1 MKNMFNRIISAF
13 YIINAVL
20 FLFSFSMIDLMNA
33 SRSEIIP
40 VVLMFL
46 IGSSM
51 IMYAYGDNIFKNIS
65 SNIDLAKINF
75 YLIKSI
81 AYLSIAIFIIF
92 IIKDSVNILPSE
104 NYELFTD
111 SLIIPTALL
120 FEGVLIILYLK
131 QSEKLKLNN
140 LEE

>member
-1 MKNMFNRIISAF
+1 MFNRIISAF

-81 AYLSIAIFIIF
+81 AYLSIAIFII
-92 IIKDSVNILPSE
+92 KDSVNILPSE

-111 SLIIPTALL
+111 LLIIPTALL

>member
-81 AYLSIAIFIIF
+81 AYLSIAIFII
-92 IIKDSVNILPSE
+92 KDSVNILPSE

-111 SLIIPTALL
+111 LLIIPTALL